1 MVPGKLLRM
10 PGEIPTL
17 FNWSNTRMGDRY
29 EIKVS
34 EFHFNAHT
42 GTHIDAPIHLIPH
55 TESVNEISFD
65 KLIGPARIIECS
77 RVARVINLR
86 ELNLH
91 NWKGV
96 RCLLFKTRNSDANL
110 W

>member
-1 MVPGKLLRM
+1 
-10 PGEIPTL
+10 
-17 FNWSNTRMGDRY
+17 MGDRY